1 MILSCGTAGA
11 DRSGR
16 RVGGRAGSAAAQPDP
31 IAAAVTA
38 SAISATVSARRRRG
52 VNHAGLRAAAQARM
66 PVAAAVAVAAVAMHC
81 AHMQGSM
88 AGPRRSQV
96 ALRSDCPAVEAL
108 ELVLFCAW
116 CFVVAVAGGAVGLV
130 LGNIRLPVVLLV
142 ASSPAAGAGAN
153 IGISGVAAFA
163 AAAAHIRAGRINWRL
178 FAWMAPPS
186 MAGAVVGGL
195 VSGAISDTALLIV
208 IGVTLLYFGID
219 LLRKEGRRPDA
230 KRSPR
235 AADAEREPAAPEPPA
250 ADAEREPAAPE
261 RSPHAADAAP
271 EPRPAADHLDVR
283 AAVLSGALIGL
294 LGGLVG
300 LILGALRMPA
310 LLRWVGE
317 VPHRAVGT
325 NLAVGFWVGVAGVAG
340 HLPGG
345 VDWTALGAG
354 AAASVPGALL
364 GARLTGRMSERQLL
378 RAIGAVLVVAGVAT
392 AGQAL

>member
-1 MILSCGTAGA
+1 V
-11 DRSGR
+11 D
-16 RVGGRAGSAAAQPDP
+16 
-31 IAAAVTA
+31 
-38 SAISATVSARRRRG
+38 
-52 VNHAGLRAAAQARM
+52 
-66 PVAAAVAVAAVAMHC
+66 
-81 AHMQGSM
+81 
-88 AGPRRSQV
+88 
-96 ALRSDCPAVEAL
+96 AL
-108 ELVLFCAW
+108 ELILFCAW

-130 LGNIRLPVVLLV
+130 LGNIRLPAVLLV

-186 MAGAVVGGL
+186 MAGAAAGGL
-195 VSGAISDTALLIV
+195 VSGAIPDTALLIV
-208 IGVTLLYFGID
+208 IGVTLLYFGVDI
-219 LLRKEGRRPDA
+219 LRKEAREAGAERSAEGRDA
-230 KRSPR
+230 AAAERSAGADAPRSDAGPEPR
-235 AADAEREPAAPEPPA
+235 AA
-250 ADAEREPAAPE
+250 
-261 RSPHAADAAP
+261 
-271 EPRPAADHLDVR
+271 RPAPGYRLDIR
-283 AAVLSGALIGL
+283 AAVVSGALIGL

-317 VPHRAVGT
+317 TPHRAVGT

-354 AAASVPGALL
+354 AVASVPGALL

-378 RAIGAVLVVAGVAT
+378 RAIGAVLVVAGAAT
-392 AGQAL
+392 AVQAL

>member
-1 MILSCGTAGA
+1 M
-11 DRSGR
+11 D
-16 RVGGRAGSAAAQPDP
+16 
-31 IAAAVTA
+31 
-38 SAISATVSARRRRG
+38 
-52 VNHAGLRAAAQARM
+52 
-66 PVAAAVAVAAVAMHC
+66 
-81 AHMQGSM
+81 
-88 AGPRRSQV
+88 
-96 ALRSDCPAVEAL
+96 AL

-116 CFVVAVAGGAVGLV
+116 CFAVAVAGGAVGLV
-130 LGNIRLPVVLLV
+130 LGNIRLPAVLLV

-186 MAGAVVGGL
+186 MAGAVAGGL
-195 VSGAISDTALLIV
+195 VSGAIPNTALLIV
-208 IGVTLLYFGID
+208 IGLTLLYFGVD
-219 LLRKEGRRPDA
+219 LLLREGRDA
-230 KRSPR
+230 KRR
-235 AADAEREPAAPEPPA
+235 GGTGEEGAGGPA
-250 ADAEREPAAPE
+250 
-261 RSPHAADAAP
+261 
-271 EPRPAADHLDVR
+271 RPAPGAALDIR
-283 AAVLSGALIGL
+283 AAVVSGALIGL

-317 VPHRAVGT
+317 LPHRAVGT

-345 VDWTALGAG
+345 VDWAVLGTG

-392 AGQAL
+392 VVQAP